1 MTFVSTPSLSL
12 IPKPVVMTEPE
23 PSSAFELT
31 ADCQI
36 VAADAALA
44 AGNLLAHS
52 LRPATG
58 FALPVVPMAAAG
70 QPAIHLLIDA
80 AIDGEEAYRLDV
92 EPQSVTLR
100 ASDYAGLAYAVQ
112 TLRQL
117 LPVEIFSATQVSGV
131 RWVVPGVVIEDR
143 PRFGWRGGHLD
154 VGRHFFPVEVVKRFV
169 DLLAL
174 HKFNRFHW
182 HLTEDQGWRIE
193 IKRYPR
199 LTEIGAWRRHT
210 MIGHGDNKL
219 HDFDDTPHGGFYT
232 QEQIRDVVAYAA
244 ERGILV
250 VPEIEMPGHAQAA
263 IAAYPELGNLDT
275 PVEVSGEWG
284 ISENI
289 FNVEESTFEFLE
301 NVLLEVLDLFP
312 SRFIHIG
319 GDEVPKRQWNDSPR
333 AQAYMR
339 EHNLPDADALQS
351 AFIRRMDDFLNAHGR
366 VLVGWDEIL
375 EGGLAENAIVM
386 SWRGEE
392 GGIAAAEQGHDVI
405 MTPEANVYFDHYQFD
420 PASEGLAIGG
430 LTTLED
436 VYSYEPVPPTL
447 TPDQAAHVLGSQGQ
461 LWTEYMPT
469 AERLE
474 YMAYPRFCALAEVL
488 WSPSERGTYADF
500 LQRMRPHAQRLD
512 LLGIHYCRR
521 ALDEG

>member
-1 MTFVSTPSLSL
+1 
-12 IPKPVVMTEPE
+12 VVIAEAAQDR
-23 PSSAFELT
+23 AFELT
-31 ADCQI
+31 ADTTI
-36 VAADAALA
+36 VAVDLALA
-44 AGNLLAHS
+44 ASNLLAQY

-58 FALPVVPMAAAG
+58 FSLPVVPVANPG
-70 QPAIHLLIDA
+70 QPVIHLLIDA

-92 EPQSVTLR
+92 DSQSVTLR
-100 ASDYAGLAYAVQ
+100 ASTSTGLVRGVQ

-117 LPVEIFSATQVSGV
+117 LPPEIFSSTPVNDA
-131 RWVVPGVVIEDR
+131 RWLIPGVVIEDQ
-143 PRFGWRGGHLD
+143 PRFSWRGGHLD
-154 VGRHFFPVEVVKRFV
+154 VCRHFFSVDVVKQFI

-182 HLTEDQGWRIE
+182 HLTDDQGWRIE

-199 LTEIGAWRRHT
+199 LTEIGAWRKRT
-210 MIGHGDNKL
+210 MIGHGSDWP
-219 HDFDDTPHGGFYT
+219 HHFDDQAHGGFYT
-232 QEQIRDVVAYAA
+232 QDQIREVVAYAA

-263 IAAYPELGNLDT
+263 IAAYPELGNLET

-289 FNVEESTFEFLE
+289 FNVEESTFEFLQ

-312 SRFIHIG
+312 SRYIHIG
-319 GDEVPKRQWNDSPR
+319 GDEVPKTQWNDSPR

-339 EHNLPDADALQS
+339 AHNLPDADALQS
-351 AFIRRMDDFLNAHGR
+351 AFIRRMDAFLSAQGR

-392 GGIAAAEQGHDVI
+392 GGIDAAGQGHDVV
-405 MTPEANVYFDHYQFD
+405 MTPEGNVYFDHHQFD
-420 PASEGLAIGG
+420 SASEGLAIGG

-436 VYSYEPVPPTL
+436 VYDYEPVPPTL

-474 YMAYPRFCALAEVL
+474 YMAFPRFCALGEVL
-488 WSPSERGTYADF
+488 WSPRERGSYADF
-500 LQRMRPHAQRLD
+500 LQRMRIHAQRLD
-512 LLGIHYCRR
+512 LIGINYCRR
-521 ALDEG
+521 ALDDEG